1 MKHAK
6 ARALILRRGIYI
18 YLCWSPPRPPPST
31 PALGFAALGSSCID
45 MKARRRAT
53 AGQTRGGG
61 EKECAREH
69 KHKPVGSL
77 AGQASA
83 SS

>member
-1 MKHAK
+1 MAQWLH
-6 ARALILRRGIYI
+6 
-18 YLCWSPPRPPPST
+18 SV
-31 PALGFAALGSSCID
+31 PAVKTSCTET
-45 MKARRRAT
+45 AT

-61 EKECAREH
+61 EKECAQEY

-77 AGQASA
+77 TSQASA